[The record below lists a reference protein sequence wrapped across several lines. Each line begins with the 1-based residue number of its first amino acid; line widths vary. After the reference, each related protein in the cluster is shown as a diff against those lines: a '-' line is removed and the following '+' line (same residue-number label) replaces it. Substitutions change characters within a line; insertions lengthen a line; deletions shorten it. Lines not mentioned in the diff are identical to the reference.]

1 MTLDINDLVEQALQ
15 EARKTIEAGAE
26 LSPEVHILHAGGT
39 EIMSI
44 DPVIMSTVRNKQELT
59 AIISERMKRCNAILA
74 VMVADAWVS
83 TDNVRRLDLN
93 VPFVGRLEA
102 LTATVWGPS
111 QPTMMGTQTYS
122 RAPDGKLVFK
132 EFSWDG
138 RCVNRFAGDNLSRH
152 DDTDPRSFFTD
163 SGKKPQ

>member
-1 MTLDINDLVEQALQ
+1 MTLDINELVEQTLQ

-26 LSPEVHILHAGGT
+26 WRPEVHIFHAGGS

-44 DPVIMSTVRNKQELT
+44 DPVIMSTVREKQELT
-59 AIISERMKRCNAILA
+59 AIISERMKHCNAILA
-74 VMVADAWVS
+74 VMVADAWVA

-93 VPFVGRLEA
+93 VPFPGRLEA

-111 QPTMMGTQTYS
+111 QPTLMGTQTYS
-122 RAPDGKLVFK
+122 RAPDGKPVFQ

-138 RCVNRFAGDNLSRH
+138 RCVNRFAGVNLSREN
-152 DDTDPRSFFTD
+152 DADPHSFFTD
-163 SGKKPQ
+163 SGKKPH